1 MFGTLTFNLN
11 IENIGVPRGVILY
24 KNKLAITV
32 NSIYRHYVVN
42 DIIINMD
49 NTVGRL
55 TQIHRSVI
63 IGSLLGD
70 GYVRIIKGR
79 KNAFLEINHSIKMK
93 NYVDWKY
100 EILKSIVI
108 SPPKLRKGNGNRVA
122 YRFFTRQHPEIT
134 ELFKLFYKNGKKV
147 IPDFKLDPIS
157 LAIWYMDDGSK
168 CGTSNYYLN
177 TQQFTIEDQQKLMN
191 QLKLFGIESKLNKD
205 KEYWR
210 IRMIMSSVPT
220 FKELIQENII
230 PSLQY
235 KI

>member
-1 MFGTLTFNLN
+1 
-11 IENIGVPRGVILY
+11 
-24 KNKLAITV
+24 
-32 NSIYRHYVVN
+32 
-42 DIIINMD
+42 MD

-55 TQIHRSVI
+55 TQIQRSVI

-70 GYVRIIKGR
+70 GYVRILKGR